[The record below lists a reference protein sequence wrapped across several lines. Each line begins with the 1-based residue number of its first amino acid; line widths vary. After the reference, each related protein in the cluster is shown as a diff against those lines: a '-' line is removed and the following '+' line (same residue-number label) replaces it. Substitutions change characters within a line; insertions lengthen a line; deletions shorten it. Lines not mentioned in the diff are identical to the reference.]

1 MATAT
6 SSRPP
11 PPSSGPKHSLL
22 ALPISSHAPI
32 YHLPPDP
39 LFPTPASLL
48 HLAEYDAPPDF
59 GQDGPVALKEGDP
72 VPPSMLRR
80 SRQIRRG
87 GCFTYVSPLPIEFPY
102 DIREAKDEERT
113 NSAKPLTIETHLAE
127 YEVSI
132 KHPVQDAAA
141 AGISES
147 GAESPARPTAYSSA
161 VRESDRYPR
170 ARLLSLNKTF
180 VADWLPQLEL
190 GSDAPGDATRQQLVD
205 VLAGRT
211 VLAREPDATAQN
223 AVDREG
229 FAPWSLC
236 YAGHQ
241 FGSFA
246 GQLGDG
252 RAISIISTPAAEEVG
267 AKTGYRAIELQL
279 KGAGRTPYSRFADGL
294 AVLRSSI
301 REYLGAEAVAA
312 LGIPTSRALALVH
325 LPEVKVRRETMEN
338 AAVVTRAAGSW
349 VRIGSFEQ
357 QAYRGEYE
365 SLRALSRYVARE
377 VFAFS
382 DENPA
387 GTGPSRSV
395 GLNVLREVAR
405 RNALMVAGWQT
416 YGFCHGV
423 INTDNV
429 AVNGATIDYGPYAF
443 MDIFDPGHI
452 CNHSD
457 DLGRYKFSNQPTMVL
472 FAVQKLGEA
481 MSELIGAEVELAEK
495 DADGSSFVEVPEGWA
510 GSEEGSDEM
519 KRWREAGLQEVEKVK
534 ADFIQIFRDEYERLM
549 RLRLGFTSGEDGD
562 FQLVSRWLDLLALSE
577 LDFTAS
583 HRLLSQFVSTSD
595 SSFERFLDAFLPAS
609 TVVDPTGSTKWINA
623 RSDWTG
629 WFKSYEDRLASDA
642 EGDKLTSPAERRR
655 RMNRVNPRFCLRQW
669 VLEETIRKCDREPD
683 GPGGGL
689 EQLERVLDMS
699 LHPFE
704 AYGEPEIAA
713 GETEVGACP
722 TMEEQERLRLC
733 GLGSEELLGFQ
744 CSCSS

>member
-1 MATAT
+1 MTTDAP
-6 SSRPP
+6 S
-11 PPSSGPKHSLL
+11 PSSLKRSSLL
-22 ALPISSHAPI
+22 SLPVSSHAPI

-48 HLAEYDAPPDF
+48 HLAEYDAPPEL

-87 GCFTYVSPLPIEFPY
+87 GCFTFVSPLPIEFPY
-102 DIREAKDEERT
+102 DIREDKDEERT
-113 NSAKPLTIETHLAE
+113 NSAKPSTIETHLAE
-127 YEVSI
+127 YEISL
-132 KHPVQDAAA
+132 KHPVRDATGSNAD
-141 AGISES
+141 ST
-147 GAESPARPTAYSSA
+147 ARPTAFSSA
-161 VRESDRYPR
+161 VRESERYPR
-170 ARLLSLNKTF
+170 ARLLSLNKTLA
-180 VADWLPQLEL
+180 ADWLPQLEL
-190 GSDAPGDATRQQLVD
+190 GTDVPGDAVRQQLVD
-205 VLAGRT
+205 VIAGKT
-211 VLAREPDATAQN
+211 VVAHEPDPSALDK
-223 AVDREG
+223 VGKDG

-252 RAISIISTPAAEEVG
+252 RAISILSTPAAEEVG
-267 AKTGYRAIELQL
+267 TKTGYRAIELQL

-312 LGIPTSRALALVH
+312 LGVPTSRALALVH
-325 LPEVKVRRETMEN
+325 LPEVKVRREMMEN
-338 AAVVTRAAGSW
+338 AAIVTRVAGSW
-349 VRIGSFEQ
+349 IRIGNFEQ
-357 QAYRGEYE
+357 QAYRGEYD
-365 SLRALSRYVARE
+365 SMRALSRYVARE
-377 VFAFS
+377 VFSFS

-387 GTGPSRSV
+387 GTGPSRSL
-395 GLNVLREVAR
+395 GLHVLREVAR

-429 AVNGATIDYGPYAF
+429 AINGSTIDYGPYAF

-457 DLGRYKFSNQPTMVL
+457 DMGRYKFSNQPTMVL
-472 FAVQKLGEA
+472 FAMQKLGEA

-495 DADGSSFVEVPEGWA
+495 DASGSSFVEVPEGWA
-510 GSEEGSDEM
+510 SSGDGSEEM
-519 KRWREAGLQEVEKVK
+519 KRWKEMGLKEVDKVK
-534 ADFIQIFRDEYERLM
+534 NDFVQIFRDEYERLM
-549 RLRLGFTSGEDGD
+549 RLRLGLATGEEED
-562 FQLVSRWLDLLALSE
+562 FQLVSRWLDLLAQSE

-595 SSFERFLDAFLPAS
+595 SSFDRFLDAFLPS
-609 TVVDPTGSTKWINA
+609 TTTTDPTGSTKSTNA

-629 WFKSYEDRLASDA
+629 WFKSYEERLAR
-642 EGDKLTSPAERRR
+642 EGSIAAGDRRQ
-655 RMNRVNPRFCLRQW
+655 RMDRVNPRFCLRQW
-669 VLEETIRKCDREPD
+669 VLEETIRKCDRSPQ
-683 GPGGGL
+683 GPEGGI
-689 EQLERVLDMS
+689 EQLERVLHMS
-699 LHPFE
+699 LNPFE
-704 AYGEPEIAA
+704 SYGEPEIAK
-713 GETEVGACP
+713 GETDVGACP
-722 TMEEQERLRLC
+722 TKEEQERQRLC